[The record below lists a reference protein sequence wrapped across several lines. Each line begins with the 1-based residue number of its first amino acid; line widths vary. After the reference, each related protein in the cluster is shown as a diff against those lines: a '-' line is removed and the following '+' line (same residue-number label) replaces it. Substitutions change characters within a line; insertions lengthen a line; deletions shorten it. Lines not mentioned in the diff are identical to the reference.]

1 MAYGQQMTPEERMMA
16 MLMQRQK
23 DPYGITTQGQ
33 VQKELEQLDP
43 RNLEAAGGMSMP
55 PPPDLS
61 SSPEQDALSRM
72 TRSTGGMES
81 RLKSQQAYA
90 DSLRATPGAKLQRVG
105 PSNIAVA
112 NPWEGLEVGFNRALG
127 GYLSSKLG
135 DDYDAVDAAK
145 TDKARATA
153 EYEASLL
160 KDERAYTTGQNDQD
174 RGLRQAIA
182 NMRDAT
188 TQSGQRM
195 TAETAAANIDAAA
208 ARDAA
213 AVAARRE
220 EAVKDD
226 NYLLDGRVV
235 NIVKDAQNRPFLG
248 GLNGVPLDAETFSR
262 AVQYRPG
269 TEKGTLADESSF
281 QMPLVD
287 QIAPEQS
294 LFSGVFTSPYF
305 DKSTGAFNFERWAG
319 ALAVG
324 PDGSMVQ
331 ATQSDM
337 ATMTLGPMAVRMEEI
352 NLRPWTEK
360 EIETIT
366 RDFPGPNSKYPDWAR
381 FGARVII
388 PKMEARFAEAISRDR
403 SDDIMREKVIGQ
415 MYSEVIEGWSRNAS
429 GRSFKDLEQLGVPAA
444 RIKAYLR
451 EKEKR
456 GK

>member
-81 RLKSQQAYA
+81 RLKGQQAYA

-182 NMRDAT
+182 DAGNNVTMRGQDM
-188 TQSGQRM
+188 SGQQ
-195 TAETAAANIDAAA
+195 
-208 ARDAA
+208 AA
-213 AVAARRE
+213 AVLAGQNARDVTLPSFFNPRAGEPGEPQVLTYRQMGEQVVDNNGQRVDITGMAPYSAVSPQSLDLAGSKPTAAQ
-220 EAVKDD
+220 AK
-226 NYLLDGRVV
+226 
-235 NIVKDAQNRPFLG
+235 A
-248 GLNGVPLDAETFSR
+248 DAEGETQLGKLTGRFANIR
-262 AVQYRPG
+262 
-269 TEKGTLADESSF
+269 KLASYTAQEAND
-281 QMPLVD
+281 
-287 QIAPEQS
+287 
-294 LFSGVFTSPYF
+294 FTGINPQ
-305 DKSTGAFNFERWAG
+305 
-319 ALAVG
+319 ALLGKFALG
-324 PDGSMVQ
+324 PDGKRAQ
-331 ATQSDM
+331 QFQKLQS
-337 ATMTLGPMAVRMEEI
+337 VEEI
-352 NLRPWTEK
+352 GGLVPS
-360 EIETIT
+360 I
-366 RDFPGPNSKYPDWAR
+366 
-381 FGARVII
+381 
-388 PKMEARFAEAISRDR
+388 AEAKLTPVSDTDVRLVREEFVNSMDQPETTAQFYAYNGRQFMERTVKFNEGKSISAVEGK
-403 SDDIMREKVIGQ
+403 DIMAEYDRETANLALRWGYAAEDLITAGYDPKLVAYTAEKIRRE
-415 MYSEVIEGWSRNAS
+415 SE
-429 GRSFKDLEQLGVPAA
+429 K
-444 RIKAYLR
+444 
-451 EKEKR
+451 
-456 GK
+456 